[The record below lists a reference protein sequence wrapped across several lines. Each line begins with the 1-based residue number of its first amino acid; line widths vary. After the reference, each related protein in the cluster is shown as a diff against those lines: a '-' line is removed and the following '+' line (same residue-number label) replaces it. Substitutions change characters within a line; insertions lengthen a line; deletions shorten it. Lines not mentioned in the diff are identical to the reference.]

1 MRYGLL
7 LSTALLTGAVFLAPS
22 ARAEMDVNVGGYVT
36 TQAGFFDNDNANSSD
51 RDFRSKSEIRIR
63 ANGTADNGLEYG
75 ARIDLLTSTDNTTN
89 SRRTGIHLESGWG
102 RFEFGDMDGATN
114 SLTVL
119 APTVGIGQI
128 NGSYVNFI
136 PVADRPAGSVVDTGG
151 GILRPVDSD
160 QSTKV
165 TYYTPKFAGFQAG
178 LSYVPELEDSDR
190 GEQVQFFDNVGT
202 QENGLEFGLNY
213 RNSYDNGMRVNAGL
227 GYVHS
232 DAKTGS
238 GREDVA
244 AWSAGL
250 RVGYKQ
256 FEFGGSY
263 VDNGDSNNAAG
274 IANDDESAFN
284 LGARYQQ
291 GSWGVALNYIQED
304 YDTNG
309 GRGLNTAGGKFDALV
324 LGGTYKI
331 APGLTTGADLAFFD
345 RNRDT
350 GADTD
355 GYVLV
360 LETKAS
366 F

>member
-7 LSTALLTGAVFLAPS
+7 LGTALLTGVVLVAP

-36 TQAGFFDNDNANSSD
+36 TQAGFFDNDELNNSD

-75 ARIDLLTSTDNTTN
+75 ARVDLRTSTDNTGN

-102 RFEFGDMDGATN
+102 RFEFGDLDGATN
-114 SLTVL
+114 ALTVL

-136 PVADRPAGSVVDTGG
+136 PTADRPAGSVVDTGG
-151 GILRPVDSD
+151 GILRPLDSD

-165 TYYTPKFAGFQAG
+165 TYYTPRYMGLQAG
-178 LSYVPELEDSDR
+178 LSYVPELDDQDS
-190 GEQVQFFDNVGT
+190 GEEVQFADNVGN
-202 QENGLEFGLNY
+202 QKDGLELGLNY
-213 RNSYDNGMRVNAGL
+213 RNTYDNGIRINAGL
-227 GYVHS
+227 GYVMS
-232 DAKTGS
+232 DAKTTT
-238 GREDVA
+238 REDVA

-250 RVGYKQ
+250 RIGYKQ

-263 VDNGDSNNAAG
+263 VDNGDSNNNPAEP
-274 IANDDESAFN
+274 NDDESAWN

-304 YDTNG
+304 YDNRG
-309 GRGLNTAGGKFDALV
+309 GRGPDTDGGSYDALV
-324 LGGTYKI
+324 LGGSYKI
-331 APGLTTGADLAFFD
+331 ADGLTAGADLAFFD